1 MRGFVIG
8 LIVVV
13 SMKIF
18 EAQCDDFL
26 LWLYDNDGFLSHMAR
41 FVIAMALVNLTG
53 VFESEKKVQTATGDN
68 VA

>member
-8 LIVVV
+8 LVVVV
-13 SMKIF
+13 SMKVF
-18 EAQCDDFL
+18 EAQCDNFL
-26 LWLYDNDGFLSHMAR
+26 LWLYDGDGFLSHMAR

-53 VFESEKKVQTATGDN
+53 VFESEKKAQTATGDN